1 MQVNDQVEVSIDFD
15 RYSDDE
21 VSRITT
27 AFSYIARNT
36 KVDVILVAGNM
47 KIKGDTR
54 AVAEVFDKVKHYFT

>member
-36 KVDVILVAGNM
+36 NVDVILVAGNM
-47 KIKGDTR
+47 KIKGDAR